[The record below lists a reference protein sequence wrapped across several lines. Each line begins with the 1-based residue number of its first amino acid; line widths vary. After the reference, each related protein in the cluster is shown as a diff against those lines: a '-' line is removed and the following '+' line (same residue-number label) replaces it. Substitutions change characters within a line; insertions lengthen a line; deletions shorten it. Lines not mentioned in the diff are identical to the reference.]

1 MTAKM
6 PAVGSAQW
14 VQNERDHGSQLVDQE
29 VEEFSFSVR
38 NEFEWLNEH
47 MADIFSTKQMNFADA
62 FKTPGKLRG
71 KTPRT
76 ARKVNAVGGPS
87 RPPLT
92 DIFAPNTSVAP
103 QLSAQ
108 KNNAFYDKVAQF
120 QIREDAENDSPKAH
134 RPTSRSKSPQR
145 VGQPGNTDSGYHG
158 MTEDEMEAMDAE
170 AMAEENDTVADSQE
184 QDQYARMH
192 MQDDARTEKVPLKD
206 EQARPQ
212 PVRTE
217 TGRTSEDSFSS
228 ARENVESRNEIRE
241 QQVEGA
247 ADEAEEPE
255 AAAGE
260 EEVEGEAEVS
270 ETPAAVH
277 TRESAAQEEEPE
289 SGAEA
294 DAADQDMEDEEAP
307 QSPSDASSPEKP
319 IQRKSSFTFSSLPAR
334 EPLTAKRS
342 FGGRN
347 SQIEAGRHSVLAA
360 RAMTNASQTE
370 DKAEQDAAEES
381 RPQTKTSTQSLHE
394 KIMMLGKT
402 KEPRTSKSI
411 PQNVLGSQP
420 AVYPQLPSVDA
431 GETVAN
437 NAAEGSGEELEDEDD
452 DWIAPSKPLVGTQP
466 TQPKPVA
473 QLNQQTS
480 TTPAGS
486 PERPTL
492 HQKSISTT
500 NIPSSSR
507 PFSSHSTHGK
517 SHAKS
522 QSVSDPSFANAAGVM
537 ASTTPSGTPAKKGH
551 EGHGTLSASKSR
563 LWSALKSAKSI
574 FASSASASAA
584 AKLEASHQQSPSPKK
599 KQSAPGAKALDDE
612 FRADEDE
619 QGVYNMPGA
628 LWSANQL
635 NQQPPSSPSRPI
647 SSASDAPSRKT
658 RSSTESDKRKDK
670 EAKAARKAEEELEK
684 AREKERVKAAKE
696 REAEEKKKAKE
707 DVEARKAAEKAEAER
722 RANEEAEQARPT
734 SAESQGSSKENANP
748 PQQPKQSILP
758 PGKLRAPGRLI
769 RPGTAQQ
776 SASTRPAP
784 VNIRVASQSQRLGQ
798 TGGPAQTSFNKS
810 QHENA
815 MGPPP
820 PPKTGLRTGS
830 AAGGSVRASTAAP
843 VSNARVRALEAAARK
858 KEADERAAARK
869 AEQKRELERKRA
881 FRAEEE
887 RRAVE
892 ERQAAER
899 IRVEEARLEKEKR
912 MKETEAK
919 RQQQVRLAE
928 QRKAE
933 EHKRFEEEKA
943 KEEERK
949 AQAARDLA
957 ESIKRERAAQPAQ
970 QHPRGDVAGGTLR
983 QLGKQTIPQV
993 NAAKPPKRILSHDD
1007 DEHERPATGP
1017 QRPGVQRGPPSY
1029 QQNDAKRRRTNE
1041 EDEGG
1046 VGRNSVMAPPKRPSG
1061 MRKVRLARPFG
1072 SLQREMLTFKQESNL
1087 KPFYS
1092 HAPPPAAHHAPSSS
1106 MFKSTVTAQHQLQH
1120 GGKPMHPSQTVAM
1133 SNARIPF
1140 AENANPP
1147 ATSQHA
1153 MYQQHHGSENM
1164 QPGVNKFKTPV
1175 RPAQVPKSA
1184 KSSPAYPKG
1193 DNIELPDIQTDSE
1206 DEDDDS
1212 EDEATGGGFRAPS
1225 WVASPALRELLT
1237 QQQLVDPE
1245 TVFGPVGELKMEE
1258 VFKGGKNPDRAKRFR
1273 DRGSSARWVETGD
1286 AVTSAEKRRDMEMRE
1301 KVVRDGGWRYEP
1313 S

>member
-1 MTAKM
+1 MAATKAKM

-14 VQNERDHGSQLVDQE
+14 IQNERDHGSQLVDQE

-47 MADIFSTKQMNFADA
+47 MADIFSKKQMNFADA

-76 ARKVNAVGGPS
+76 ARKVNAMGGPS

-103 QLSAQ
+103 SISAQ

-184 QDQYARMH
+184 QDQYAQMH
-192 MQDDARTEKVPLKD
+192 MHDGARTEKVPLQD

-228 ARENVESRNEIRE
+228 ARENVESRNEMRE
-241 QQVEGA
+241 QQVEDA
-247 ADEAEEPE
+247 VDEAEENE
-255 AAAGE
+255 AVADE
-260 EEVEGEAEVS
+260 EEAEGEAEVS
-270 ETPAAVH
+270 ETPAAIH
-277 TRESAAQEEEPE
+277 MRATEEEEPE
-289 SGAEA
+289 PEPEA

-307 QSPSDASSPEKP
+307 QSPSDTSSPEKP

-347 SQIEAGRHSVLAA
+347 SQIEAGRHSVMAA

-370 DKAEQDAAEES
+370 DKVEQDTAEES

-394 KIMMLGKT
+394 KIMMLGRT

-411 PQNVLGSQP
+411 PQSVLGSQP
-420 AVYPQLPSVDA
+420 AVYPQLPSADA
-431 GETVAN
+431 AETFQN

-452 DWIAPSKPLVGTQP
+452 DWIAPSKPLAGSQP
-466 TQPKPVA
+466 IQPKPVVD
-473 QLNQQTS
+473 LNQQTS

-500 NIPSSSR
+500 NIPSPSR

-517 SHAKS
+517 SHGKS

-537 ASTTPSGTPAKKGH
+537 ASTTPSGTPAKKSR

-670 EAKAARKAEEELEK
+670 EAKATRKAEEELER

-696 REAEEKKKAKE
+696 REAEEKRKAKE
-707 DVEARKAAEKAEAER
+707 VAEARKAAEKTEAER
-722 RANEEAEQARPT
+722 RAKEEAEQARPT

-758 PGKLRAPGRLI
+758 PGKLRAPGRLM

-776 SASTRPAP
+776 SASTRPTP

-798 TGGPAQTSFNKS
+798 TAGPAQTSFNKS
-810 QHENA
+810 QHESA
-815 MGPPP
+815 MAPPP

-830 AAGGSVRASTAAP
+830 AASGSVRASTAAP

-881 FRAEEE
+881 LRAEEE

-899 IRVEEARLEKEKR
+899 TRVEEARLEKEKR
-912 MKETEAK
+912 MKEAEARK
-919 RQQQVRLAE
+919 QQQARLAE

-957 ESIKRERAAQPAQ
+957 ESIRRERAAQPAQ

-983 QLGKQTIPQV
+983 QLGKQTIPQM
-993 NAAKPPKRILSHDD
+993 NAAKPPKRIFSQED
-1007 DEHERPATGP
+1007 DENERPATGP

-1041 EDEGG
+1041 EDDGG

-1061 MRKVRLARPFG
+1061 MRK
-1072 SLQREMLTFKQESNL
+1072 ESNL

-1147 ATSQHA
+1147 ASSQHA

-1164 QPGVNKFKTPV
+1164 QPGANKFKTPV